1 MKIYRL
7 IITSIMA
14 LSFSNMSYSEDWDG
28 IPVPVD
34 LDNGES
40 WELQTISESFNYTA
54 GPTDKPE
61 EFTKKWVD
69 SFINPWLGPGLSE
82 FNSGHSFVT
91 GGALGIAANRKEGT
105 DKVYT
110 GVISSKETFT
120 YPLYIEAMAKVSN
133 LVLASNVWML
143 SADSTEEIDI
153 MEAYGSDR
161 PGQEWFAHRMHL
173 SHHVFIRDPFQ
184 DYQPTDEGSW
194 YFMETPW
201 RYDFHRIGVYWRDPW
216 HLEYYIDGELVR
228 TVSGEAIIDP
238 EGYTNGTGLSKP
250 MHIIIN
256 TEDQDWRSDAGI
268 TPTDEELADDDKSI
282 VWIDWL
288 RVYKPSNDGSSPTPP
303 DGKISLEVRSSKKC
317 VDLKEGSSLNGA
329 NIQQWACG
337 ENNNNQDFEFVSK
350 ADDWYEIKTK
360 HNKCVGVKDASNANG
375 ANIQQWECFEGGN
388 LQFKPIKKQGDWF
401 ELRARH
407 SDKCLDI
414 EASSSTNGT
423 NIQQWQC
430 TGGNNQLFRF
440 K

>member
-1 MKIYRL
+1 
-7 IITSIMA
+7 
-14 LSFSNMSYSEDWDG
+14 
-28 IPVPVD
+28 
-34 LDNGES
+34 
-40 WELQTISESFNYTA
+40 
-54 GPTDKPE
+54 
-61 EFTKKWVD
+61 
-69 SFINPWLGPGLSE
+69 
-82 FNSGHSFVT
+82 
-91 GGALGIAANRKEGT
+91 
-105 DKVYT
+105 
-110 GVISSKETFT
+110 
-120 YPLYIEAMAKVSN
+120 
-133 LVLASNVWML
+133 
-143 SADSTEEIDI
+143 
-153 MEAYGSDR
+153 
-161 PGQEWFAHRMHL
+161 
-173 SHHVFIRDPFQ
+173 
-184 DYQPTDEGSW
+184 
-194 YFMETPW
+194 
-201 RYDFHRIGVYWRDPW
+201 
-216 HLEYYIDGELVR
+216 
-228 TVSGEAIIDP
+228 
-238 EGYTNGTGLSKP
+238 

-414 EASSSTNGT
+414 EASSSANGT